1 MPGSS
6 RRLMQEEYDRARF
19 FACVMAG
26 LLAIGCGGSG
36 SGGPAG
42 VGTSNCVG
50 TPVVTP
56 KRVVR
61 LSEHQL
67 FNAYTS
73 LFGASAAAT
82 ITRERGS
89 PVARRARIPA
99 HQR

>member
-1 MPGSS
+1 MPEHAPVD
-6 RRLMQEEYDRARF
+6 RRRWLSITGLVAARL
-19 FACVMAG
+19 ALGCAG
-26 LLAIGCGGSG
+26 EGGG
-36 SGGPAG
+36 AVGRGGGGFEA
-42 VGTSNCVG
+42 CVG

-67 FNAYTS
+67 FNSYAS

-82 ITRERGS
+82 ITRDEES
-89 PVARRARIPA
+89 AVAARARIPA

>member
-1 MPGSS
+1 
-6 RRLMQEEYDRARF
+6 MQQQGF

-67 FNAYTS
+67 FNSYTS
-73 LFGASAAAT
+73 LFGAGAAAT
-82 ITRERGS
+82 ITRNEDR
-89 PVARRARIPA
+89 PVAPGARISA